1 MDSYLQSISR
11 YFLRILALSLI
22 FIWTPSIAVAANE
35 MQISISGPD
44 ADGIT
49 RIGICFTN
57 PAELG
62 SSVSY
67 VSTNSSG
74 SFRPHSGTP
83 SCPSFASGSTGSRL
97 TSGQTYTYDATAT
110 SGGRTY
116 SASRTYTAPGED
128 PALVAARQLRE
139 SQDADFRNRQEAAR
153 AAAQVE
159 SQAWNAANPGQQKCV
174 QWGPIVHANGV
185 STASGGVCANPVEAG
200 PNTSVQTQ
208 SAPSVEAPP
217 TSTSTTSTSPTS
229 NDTSTTTTST
239 SNSTGSTGTTSGS
252 SSSTSTPQASTEDFS
267 KWGSGTPF
275 TKVLKGQLSTSECP
289 SGYQG
294 ANGIIV
300 AIGTGT
306 FTECWPE
313 NAWAAYRL
321 GGSIWEQFKSSG
333 GTYDAK
339 AESDRRNRVT
349 ELKALAKSV
358 AQTAADQT
366 PGIQRCSKW
375 SGYGETGQECA
386 YTFVKPSASSSNTS
400 TGVAASETST
410 ATSSTSPKEETK
422 VGSTAVINDPFP
434 NLINGDEIPNTR
446 ITSQPG
452 VKQIDWE
459 QTSTFKSFS
468 CPAGSGRAT
477 GVDLNFTVAQSDDRW
492 FAYCVKSIQ
501 SSTSSTN
508 TSIGSKGGT
517 ETSTA
522 TSSTTPST
530 TPSTT
535 SSNSTASTDK
545 SPTLQ
550 STSIEVKGS
559 VSELKSLVGKVVEDK
574 KEAKAI
580 STLINR
586 LDSVISKTS
595 LKQIKLPGSNSL
607 DESAESKTPN
617 ICTVKGVSV
626 TSLGKGN
633 CIIAYTVTD
642 SDGNTFTTEREIYFR
657 K

>member
-1 MDSYLQSISR
+1 MKLNRSRRLFGLCVSLLISAS
-11 YFLRILALSLI
+11 LTSSPLATADEDPFPGL
-22 FIWTPSIAVAANE
+22 
-35 MQISISGPD
+35 
-44 ADGIT
+44 ADGAEVSQRQTINPST
-49 RIGICFTN
+49 GN
-57 PAELG
+57 PADGSAPIECPSGSGRSQVANATTREQYLVCVKNWRPT
-62 SSVSY
+62 SSV
-67 VSTNSSG
+67 N
-74 SFRPHSGTP
+74 
-83 SCPSFASGSTGSRL
+83 A
-97 TSGQTYTYDATAT
+97 D
-110 SGGRTY
+110 
-116 SASRTYTAPGED
+116 
-128 PALVAARQLRE
+128 RE
-139 SQDADFRNRQEAAR
+139 FSEKQEAAR
-153 AAAQVE
+153 AAAQAE
-159 SQAWNAANPGQQKCV
+159 SQAWNAANPGKQKCV

-375 SGYGETGQECA
+375 SGYGETSQECA
-386 YTFVKPSASSSNTS
+386 YTFVKPSASSSNSS

-530 TPSTT
+530 TSNETSTATSSTTSNETSTATSSTTPSTT

-574 KEAKAI
+574 KEAKTI